1 MSDVYLSIKFDHDA
15 KMMSTITATLR
26 FQSEIALEQSFVV
39 CNVDSCEEA
48 RRDARFKGVPHNSR
62 EKSKIVRSSC
72 LNAGG
77 GRARGKEIERREG
90 EEGAV
95 QFSTPYILVSFY

>member
-1 MSDVYLSIKFDHDA
+1 
-15 KMMSTITATLR
+15 MMLTH
-26 FQSEIALEQSFVV
+26 
-39 CNVDSCEEA
+39 
-48 RRDARFKGVPHNSR
+48 FKGVPHNSR

-77 GRARGKEIERREG
+77 GEADREEKREIERREG